1 VELWGVGHMT
11 DNISYDYLWQAY
23 QKERQTNQ
31 LLLVPRTFYEDAL
44 EFINKAKASK
54 DIDQSIV
61 DNATKILSEFY
72 EKRKQKILI
81 YIAYNRQLPQP
92 ISNSELEFYNKMLQ
106 VVKSERLDLI
116 KQTKAISTHALKS
129 LKELP
134 EIILPSGSKLGPLKI
149 DQIIE
154 TLNEQDR
161 SYLIDNTICEQ
172 IY

>member
-1 VELWGVGHMT
+1 MT

-44 EFINKAKASK
+44 EFINKTKAIK
-54 DIDQSIV
+54 DQDSTV
-61 DNATKILSEFY
+61 ADNAARILNDFY

-116 KQTKAISTHALKS
+116 KQTKVTNIHTLKS
-129 LKELP
+129 IKDLP

-154 TLNEQDR
+154 TVNEQDR
-161 SYLIDNTICEQ
+161 SYLIENTICEQ
-172 IY
+172 IL